1 MFACSCN
8 HLAHCVEMAATLE
21 HYYTESERKEVA
33 TMSVAEITDTALPYH
48 PTDTDATL
56 PTVLI
61 VEDERKLRW
70 SLIEQFR
77 ALHIA
82 PFTASSGYE
91 ALRIASESRPDL
103 ILLDGLLPEM
113 HGFEIARF
121 IRHIDA
127 DYRPHIAI
135 MTAIYKHTRYQ
146 NEAKLQYGIDDYLI
160 KPLLPHSIAGLVR
173 RAQAASK

>member
-1 MFACSCN
+1 
-8 HLAHCVEMAATLE
+8 
-21 HYYTESERKEVA
+21 
-33 TMSVAEITDTALPYH
+33 MSLAEIAVPRVPYFEA
-48 PTDTDATL
+48 DATL
-56 PTVLI
+56 PSVLI

-77 ALHIA
+77 TMGIDAL
-82 PFTASSGYE
+82 TASSGYE
-91 ALRIASESRPDL
+91 AIRVAGERRPEL

-121 IRHIDA
+121 IRRIDR

-146 NEAKLQYGIDDYLI
+146 NEARLKYGIDDYLI
-160 KPLLPHSIAGLVR
+160 KPVLPQSLAGLVR
-173 RAQAASK
+173 RVQAAAS

>member
-1 MFACSCN
+1 MS
-8 HLAHCVEMAATLE
+8 LAEIAVPRVPYL
-21 HYYTESERKEVA
+21 EVA
-33 TMSVAEITDTALPYH
+33 AALP
-48 PTDTDATL
+48 A
-56 PTVLI
+56 VLI

-121 IRHIDA
+121 IRHIDG
-127 DYRPHIAI
+127 DYHPHIAI

-160 KPLLPHSIAGLVR
+160 KPLGANAVAGLIK
-173 RAQAASK
+173 RAQAAAR

>member
-1 MFACSCN
+1 
-8 HLAHCVEMAATLE
+8 
-21 HYYTESERKEVA
+21 
-33 TMSVAEITDTALPYH
+33 MSLAEIAVPRMSYFEAAAALPV
-48 PTDTDATL
+48 
-56 PTVLI
+56 VLV

-77 ALHIA
+77 TMGIEAL
-82 PFTASSGYE
+82 TASSGYE
-91 ALRIASESRPDL
+91 AIRVAGESRPDL

-121 IRHIDA
+121 IRRIDA

-146 NEAKLQYGIDDYLI
+146 NEARLKYGIDDYLI
-160 KPLLPHSIAGLVR
+160 KPVLPQSLAGLVR
-173 RAQAASK
+173 RVQAAA

>member
-1 MFACSCN
+1 
-8 HLAHCVEMAATLE
+8 
-21 HYYTESERKEVA
+21 
-33 TMSVAEITDTALPYH
+33 MSVAEIAVPAHSYY
-48 PTDTDATL
+48 PTEAAVL

-77 ALHIA
+77 ALNIA
-82 PFTASSGYE
+82 PFTASSGFE

-127 DYRPHIAI
+127 DYHPHIAI

-146 NEAKLQYGIDDYLI
+146 NEARLKYGIDDYLI
-160 KPLLPHSIAGLVR
+160 KPVSASLLAGLVR
-173 RAQAASK
+173 RVQAEAP

>member
-1 MFACSCN
+1 
-8 HLAHCVEMAATLE
+8 MAAPLD
-21 HYYTESERKEVA
+21 HYYSESNEEKGVA
-33 TMSVAEITDTALPYH
+33 TMSIAEIAVPRLPYIQQL
-48 PTDTDATL
+48 TEL

-70 SLIEQFR
+70 SLMEQFGSMGIE
-77 ALHIA
+77 AL
-82 PFTASSGYE
+82 TASSGYE
-91 ALRIASESRPDL
+91 AIRMAGEERPDL

-121 IRHIDA
+121 IRRIDV

-146 NEAKLQYGIDDYLI
+146 NEAKLKYGVDDYLI
-160 KPLLPHSIAGLVR
+160 KPVLPESLAGLVR
-173 RAQAASK
+173 RTQAGARRALPVDAS

>member
-1 MFACSCN
+1 
-8 HLAHCVEMAATLE
+8 
-21 HYYTESERKEVA
+21 
-33 TMSVAEITDTALPYH
+33 MSVAEIAVPNTKYFPV
-48 PTDTDATL
+48 DATL

-61 VEDERKLRW
+61 VEDERKMRW

-127 DYRPHIAI
+127 DYHPHIAI

-160 KPLLPHSIAGLVR
+160 KPLAPHAVAGLVR

>member
-1 MFACSCN
+1 MS
-8 HLAHCVEMAATLE
+8 LAEIAVPRVPYL
-21 HYYTESERKEVA
+21 EVA
-33 TMSVAEITDTALPYH
+33 ADLPV
-48 PTDTDATL
+48 
-56 PTVLI
+56 VLV

-77 ALHIA
+77 AMGIEAL
-82 PFTASSGYE
+82 TASSGYE
-91 ALRIASESRPDL
+91 AIRVAGESRPDL

-121 IRHIDA
+121 IRRIDA

-146 NEAKLQYGIDDYLI
+146 NEARLKYGIDDYLI
-160 KPLLPHSIAGLVR
+160 KPVLPHSLAGLVR
-173 RAQAASK
+173 RVQAGAL

>member
-1 MFACSCN
+1 
-8 HLAHCVEMAATLE
+8 
-21 HYYTESERKEVA
+21 
-33 TMSVAEITDTALPYH
+33 MSIAEIAVPSQTYFPV
-48 PTDTDATL
+48 DATL

-82 PFTASSGYE
+82 PFTASSGFE

-121 IRHIDA
+121 IRHIDK

-160 KPLLPHSIAGLVR
+160 KPLLPTAVAGLVR
-173 RAQAASK
+173 RAQAAAR

>member
-1 MFACSCN
+1 MS
-8 HLAHCVEMAATLE
+8 LAEIAVPRMPYLEVAATLP
-21 HYYTESERKEVA
+21 V
-33 TMSVAEITDTALPYH
+33 
-48 PTDTDATL
+48 
-56 PTVLI
+56 VLV

-77 ALHIA
+77 AMGIEAL
-82 PFTASSGYE
+82 TASSGYE
-91 ALRIASESRPDL
+91 AIRVAGESRPDL

-121 IRHIDA
+121 IRRNDA

-160 KPLLPHSIAGLVR
+160 KPLLPTAVAGLVR
-173 RAQAASK
+173 RVQAASR